1 MMRTEGIKRAKR
13 RAFCVIA
20 ALAAAC
26 TVFGAAVLSVAAGEG
41 ISWDLISH
49 LAEVSGMDA
58 ASVEQI
64 LAGSG
69 MSEEELMQMSEE
81 QILEGLQIKSQQS
94 SIRDYSYLFTDASV
108 RQTLDDH
115 RLLRVAVY
123 SSDDAISPSLMIDYE
138 EGKIYY
144 SGGIRIFSN
153 LDLADQVTS
162 LDDETAAE
170 VKALVRE
177 ILEKGYDGQP
187 ITLLDLGDTLAGL
200 AIETDLGVTNFTIRN
215 VQDDVSLEQSN
226 YVSQIFR
233 IYYDSTGQ
241 GW

>member
-1 MMRTEGIKRAKR
+1 MVT
-13 RAFCVIA
+13 
-20 ALAAAC
+20 LAAVC
-26 TVFGAAVLSVAAGEG
+26 TVFAVMAVPASAGES
-41 ISWDLISH
+41 ISQELVSH

-64 LAGSG
+64 LTESG
-69 MSEEELMQMSEE
+69 MSEEELMQMSEA
-81 QILEGLQIKSQQS
+81 QILEGLRVKSEQS
-94 SIRDYSYLFTDASV
+94 SIRDYSYLFSDSSIQ
-108 RQTLDDH
+108 QTLDGH
-115 RLLRVAVY
+115 QLLRVAVY

-138 EGKIYY
+138 EGLIYY

-153 LDLADQVTS
+153 LDLADAVTG

-170 VKALVRE
+170 VRELVRE

-200 AIETDLGVTNFTIRN
+200 AIETDLGVTNFTIRS

-241 GW
+241 DW

>member
-1 MMRTEGIKRAKR
+1 MMKTMKKVSYLMAVAGVCA
-13 RAFCVIA
+13 
-20 ALAAAC
+20 
-26 TVFGAAVLSVAAGEG
+26 VFAGTIISVSASES
-41 ISWDLISH
+41 ISWEIISH

-58 ASVEQI
+58 ASIEQI
-64 LAGSG
+64 LDESG
-69 MSEEELMQMSEE
+69 MSEEQLMQMSEAE
-81 QILEGLQIKSQQS
+81 ILEGLRIKSEQS
-94 SIRDYSYLFTDASV
+94 SVRDYSYLFTDESI
-108 RQTLDDH
+108 RQTLDNN

-138 EGKIYY
+138 EGLIYY
-144 SGGIRIFSN
+144 SGGIRIFSD
-153 LDLADQVTS
+153 LDLADTVTA

-170 VKALVRE
+170 VKAIVRE

-200 AIETDLGVTNFTIRN
+200 AIETDLGVTSFTIRN
-215 VQDDVSLEQSN
+215 VQDDASLEQSN

-233 IYYDSTGQ
+233 IYYDNTGQ